1 MKIENPPLNHQTM
14 EFGNSFFGQPQD
26 LAKLYDARLLLA
38 VLSFVVA
45 LAFASRLTAS
55 GQPPSLRDPIP
66 FVFNTAQFV
75 YGNEKFMNRVK

>member
-1 MKIENPPLNHQTM
+1 MENSTLNHQTM
-14 EFGNSFFGQPQD
+14 ELGNSFFGQPQD
-26 LAKLYDARLLLA
+26 LAKHYAPRLLLTI
-38 VLSFVVA
+38 LSLVVA
-45 LAFASRLTAS
+45 AALASRFRAS

>member
-1 MKIENPPLNHQTM
+1 MENSTLNYQTM
-14 EFGNSFFGQPQD
+14 EVGNSFFGQHY
-26 LAKLYDARLLLA
+26 AGRLLLTI
-38 VLSFVVA
+38 LSLVVA
-45 LAFASRLTAS
+45 AALASRFRAS

>member
-1 MKIENPPLNHQTM
+1 MENSILNYQTM
-14 EFGNSFFGQPQD
+14 EFGNSFFEQLQNLVKHYAP
-26 LAKLYDARLLLA
+26 RLLLTI
-38 VLSFVVA
+38 LSLVVVA
-45 LAFASRLTAS
+45 AFTSRLRAS